1 MGHTGRVRL
10 ILRFA
15 MTFLALVVCLIS
27 VHEYRQF
34 LDRRADFEHDMARTH
49 RLVATTLADA
59 VAAIAVHNGP
69 DAAWQTVETVR
80 ARHAGDLRVRWV
92 CRQGDATD
100 PTPRHRC
107 ADVTTGPHDEV
118 IGEDGARRLLSWAPV
133 PFDGGGAIEVSET
146 PEHELAWSS
155 EHTRAALGLAATTV
169 VALTAA
175 SFGLGWWLVAVP
187 TRRLR
192 AKARAVGRGELAPDL
207 VLPRRDELGEV
218 AEEMNA
224 MCRQLGAAQETAAR
238 EAGARIAAVE
248 RLQHADRLATIGRLA
263 SGLAHELGT
272 PLNVIEARAGLIV
285 EDPAVDDGTRASARI
300 IITCAENVAGL
311 VRQLLTFARPRAL
324 DLSDV
329 RLDHIARAVVE
340 LLSPLAAQRRV
351 SLSVTAAYPVALQA
365 DAVLLQQAVVNLV
378 VNALHACAPGGHVGL
393 RVDSARRPR
402 PAAPT
407 STPEPYGHLSVTD
420 DGVGITPEVRVQL
433 FEPFFTTRPS
443 GEGTGLG
450 LPIVVSIVDDH
461 HGFLEVD
468 SVVSAGSTFHIWLPM
483 PGAQDHTQGAT

>member
-1 MGHTGRVRL
+1 MGDTGHVRL

-15 MTFLALVVCLIS
+15 VTFLGLVVCLIS

-34 LDRRADFEHDMARTH
+34 LDRRADFEQDMARTH
-49 RLVATTLADA
+49 RLVGTTLADA
-59 VAAIAVHNGP
+59 IAAITRRDGP
-69 DAAWQTVETVR
+69 AAARQTFEQLR
-80 ARHAGDLRVRWV
+80 DRHTGDLRIRWV
-92 CRQGDATD
+92 CQAGDRTD

-107 ADVTTGPHDEV
+107 DEVAGAIHDEV
-118 IGEDGARRLLSWAPV
+118 LDEAGARRLLTWVPV
-133 PFDGGGAIEVSET
+133 QIADGGAIEVSET
-146 PEHELAWSS
+146 PEHEAAWSS
-155 EHTRAALGLAATTV
+155 QHTRAALGLAATTV
-169 VALTAA
+169 ASLTIA

-224 MCRQLGAAQETAAR
+224 MCRQLGAAQDTASR
-238 EAGARIAAVE
+238 EASARVAAVE

-285 EDPAVDDGTRASARI
+285 EDPAVDDATRASARI

-324 DLSDV
+324 DLSEV
-329 RLDHIARAVVE
+329 RLDHIARSVVE

-351 SLSVTAAYPVALQA
+351 SLTVTTAEPTTLQA
-365 DAVLLQQAVVNLV
+365 DGVLLQQAVVNLV
-378 VNALHACAPGGHVGL
+378 VNALHACKAGGHVGL
-393 RVDSARRPR
+393 RVDTARLTRPGVSS
-402 PAAPT
+402 
-407 STPEPYGHLSVTD
+407 STPELLGHLSVTD
-420 DGVGITPEVRVQL
+420 DGIGITPEVRVEL

-450 LPIVVSIVDDH
+450 LPIVVSIIDDH
-461 HGFLEVD
+461 RGFLEVD
-468 SVVSAGSTFHIWLPM
+468 SVVGEGSTFHIWLPM
-483 PGAQDHTQGAT
+483 TGSQEHTQGAT